1 MNKLFVLNE
10 DTAKIE
16 DKIIIQKD
24 GITLYESAY
33 NKLKELLQNSNKF
46 FRISLVAA
54 GCAGVSYT
62 AQFDKPT
69 PQDVIVELGDSIRI
83 LVDTTPRFPSQSTPD
98 KYYSDWDFLHGL
110 HLKYEESI
118 MSSQFV
124 MDNPNA
130 SRGCSCG
137 ISFKPFDY
145 GGKPKSCHGE

>member
-1 MNKLFVLNE
+1 MLSLNDE
-10 DTAKIE
+10 KTQVE
-16 DKIIIQKD
+16 DKVIIQKD

-33 NKLKELLQNSNKF
+33 SKLKDLLKTPDKF

-69 PQDVIVELGDSIRI
+69 PKDMVIDLGDNIRI
-83 LVDTTPRFPSQSTPD
+83 LVDTTPRFPSESTPD

-110 HLKYEESI
+110 HLKYEDSI

-145 GGKPKSCHGE
+145 GGKPKSCRSE